1 MEVLLDTKFKVL
13 CVQLFW
19 GSGEVGG
26 NPFLFQFYEGF

>member
-26 NPFLFQFYEGF
+26 ESIPFSIL